1 MKKAG
6 KYIGIIISAILPVAI
21 LVCFTGMCDFNLYNW
36 LWCGFYGSILIAL
49 FSKEKIYKY
58 VVIII
63 NLSIILFCAFG
74 ALMGGI
80 YGLWIILLHMLIPF
94 YSVILTLII

>member
-1 MKKAG
+1 MPETG
-6 KYIGIIISAILPVAI
+6 SGVGRSRIGETYKNGLEY
-21 LVCFTGMCDFNLYNW
+21 G
-36 LWCGFYGSILIAL
+36 LWCGFYGCILLAF

-58 VVIII
+58 AAIIMNLTVI
-63 NLSIILFCAFG
+63 LLCTVG

-94 YSVILTLII
+94 YSAIF